1 MKSKITILTVVMF
14 FCVGTII
21 FFFQRL
27 QKVMENQI
35 AEQVANAQVLLVK
48 AAEGQVRQ
56 IFKMAKE
63 ELLAVA
69 YSFPLQNLLAAFEKN
84 DEKKIDLWISA
95 VTHRFVGSAE
105 TNAFVRQLRFIDSS
119 GQEIVRIDRKKDGN
133 LFPAKVLQNKSKEF
147 YFSKAMSMES
157 NQLYLSPITL
167 NREFGKIEIPH
178 REVIRLATPVTHNR
192 KKKGIVIMNIEMNTI
207 YNIIDNLSEHA
218 WLFDSSGK
226 LLNCSLGLSQEYHDK
241 AIKMIFQ
248 QKESRS
254 HLPLDYYHEG
264 GDRSLVGYLPVK
276 VDNQQW
282 YIGSELPFDE
292 ISDIMSKS
300 NRTRVTL
307 FAIILIF
314 IISFLIYFYKL
325 YTDRQRVELKAEMAE
340 GLLKLNKQ
348 LENKSN
354 ELESANRSLEEI
366 DKKKTDFLNM
376 VAHDLRTPLTSI
388 RSYSDLLLRYGD
400 QSDKGQGEYA
410 GIIKKESVRLSSL
423 IDSFL
428 DISKIEAGLS
438 EYNREEIQIKE
449 IIDHF
454 VKVFQGDAGNHQIS
468 INSQVEKELPCI
480 YGDKERL
487 GQVLSNLLSNAVKF
501 TPPKGSINVNAS
513 LTTINNENN
522 TQVPH
527 IKVSIADTGIGIPQE
542 SLDKIFEK
550 FVQLNYRSVKSERGS
565 GLGLAISKDIIEQ
578 HGGRIKVE
586 SEVGKGATFIF
597 TLKVAEKK
605 SAISN

>member
-1 MKSKITILTVVMF
+1 MKSKIAILTVVMI

-218 WLFDSSGK
+218 WIFDSSGK
-226 LLNCSLGLSQEYHDK
+226 LLNCSLGLSQEYHNK

-248 QKESRS
+248 QKESRP

-578 HGGRIKVE
+578 HGGRIRVE

>member
-1 MKSKITILTVVMF
+1 MKSKIAILTVVMI

-550 FVQLNYRSVKSERGS
+550 FVQLNHRSVKSERGS

-578 HGGRIKVE
+578 HGGRIRVE

>member
-1 MKSKITILTVVMF
+1 MKSKIAILTVVMI

-513 LTTINNENN
+513 LTTINNEND

-578 HGGRIKVE
+578 HGGRIRVE

>member
-1 MKSKITILTVVMF
+1 MKSKIAILTVVMI

-400 QSDKGQGEYA
+400 QSNKGQGEYA

-513 LTTINNENN
+513 LTTINNEND

-578 HGGRIKVE
+578 HGGRIRVE

>member
-1 MKSKITILTVVMF
+1 MKSKIAILTVVMI

-578 HGGRIKVE
+578 HGGRIRVE